1 MNQITFPYI
10 DQVKTG
16 ENIRRLLKKRG
27 ITVSQLQEFFGFDAP
42 QAIYKWQR
50 GQSMPSIDNL
60 CGLCVFL
67 KVPMESILVFDKPE
81 MNRFFAGLQNM
92 TAGPEGLQEGVT
104 VA

>member
-16 ENIRRLLKKRG
+16 ENIRRLRKQSG
-27 ITVSQLQEFFGFDAP
+27 ITVSQLQEYFGFDAP
-42 QAIYKWQR
+42 QAIYKWQK

-67 KVPMESILVFDKPE
+67 KVPMERILVFDKPE
-81 MNRFFAGLQNM
+81 MNRFFAGLQKMN
-92 TAGPEGLQEGVT
+92 ASPEGLQEGAT

>member
-16 ENIRRLLKKRG
+16 ENIRRLRKQCG
-27 ITVSQLQEFFGFDAP
+27 VTVSQLQEYFGFDAP
-42 QAIYKWQR
+42 QAIYKWQK

-67 KVPMESILVFDKPE
+67 KVPLESILVFDKPE
-81 MNRFFAGLQNM
+81 MNHFFARLQNM
-92 TAGPEGLQEGVT
+92 NAGPDGLQEGVS